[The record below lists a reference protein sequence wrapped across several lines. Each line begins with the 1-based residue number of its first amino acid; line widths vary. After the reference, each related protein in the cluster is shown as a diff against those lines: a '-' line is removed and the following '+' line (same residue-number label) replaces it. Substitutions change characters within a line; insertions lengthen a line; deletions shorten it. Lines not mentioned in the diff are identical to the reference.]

1 MRKEGKVRMTKIPA
15 TDTNG
20 FAFGQLNTEENIKAE
35 SAFNF
40 ARLWQIC
47 FLIFFTSLLPNLVLS
62 KPHACVVCIALPSNL
77 AVVQSQIF

>member
-1 MRKEGKVRMTKIPA
+1 MTKIPA

-40 ARLWQIC
+40 A
-47 FLIFFTSLLPNLVLS
+47 F
-62 KPHACVVCIALPSNL
+62 PHIKLYN
-77 AVVQSQIF
+77 